1 MTAAP
6 ESRGTPG
13 IETYLALLALGLM
26 TALPLAE
33 IVSRQTLGR
42 GVPGS
47 APVVQ
52 HLTLCVAFL
61 GAALAARA
69 DRLLAISTTSFLP
82 ERPRALVRIGTSAL
96 TVAVSAALGWT
107 ALSVV
112 RAERE
117 AGTLLLPGLP
127 TWPVV
132 AVMPLGFAAVAWRVL
147 RNASPSWPGR
157 LAAAS
162 GLLLAALPALLEWPQ
177 PDRLLAP
184 AIVLIAAATL
194 LGLPIFAALGGLAL
208 LAFWAQGS
216 PPAAVTVEAYR
227 LAASPLLPSIPLFTF
242 GGYLLAEGGASQR
255 LVRVF
260 RALVGWMPGGPAI
273 LTTLVFAFFTS
284 FTGASG
290 VTILSLGGLLL
301 PVLVKSRFP
310 ENFSLGLVTASGSIG
325 LLFPPSLP
333 VILYGVYAQTP
344 IDRLFLGGLL
354 PGTLLVL
361 LVALWCMDRGK
372 VGGAAATPFRAAEL
386 ASAVWDAKWE
396 LLLPVVVLAGIFGG
410 FATLVEAAALTVLY
424 AFIVETFVY
433 RDLRLRTD
441 LPRLA
446 AECTTLV
453 GGVLLILSVAL
464 GFTNYLIDA
473 EVPLR
478 ALDWVQ
484 TRITSPWL
492 FLLALNVFL
501 LIVGC
506 LLDIYSA
513 ILVVV
518 PLITPMGR
526 AYGIDPIHLGIIFFL
541 ANLQLGYLTPPVGMN
556 LFLSAYR
563 FDQPLVRVYRYTFP
577 FLLILLVGVLLI
589 TYVPWLSLALPRKL
603 GL

>member
-1 MTAAP
+1 MAAP
-6 ESRGTPG
+6 GEQARAPR
-13 IETYLALLALGLM
+13 IETLLSVAALAVM

-33 IVSRQTLGR
+33 IVSRKFLGR

-69 DRLLAISTTSFLP
+69 DRLLALSTVSFLP
-82 ERPRALVRIGTSAL
+82 VGLRRWVRLFTSAL
-96 TVAVSAALGWT
+96 TVAVAGTLAWASLD
-107 ALSVV
+107 VV

-117 AGTLLLPGLP
+117 AGTELALGLP

-132 AVMPLGFAAVAWRVL
+132 AVMPVGLAAVAWRVL
-147 RNASPSWPGR
+147 RNASARWWGR
-157 LAAAS
+157 LAA
-162 GLLLAALPALLEWPQ
+162 GLG
-177 PDRLLAP
+177 
-184 AIVLIAAATL
+184 VLIPMALGLGHPVTPERLVTPGTFLIVAATL

-208 LAFWAQGS
+208 LFFWAQGS
-216 PPAAVTVEAYR
+216 PTASVTVEAYR
-227 LAASPLLPSIPLFTF
+227 LAASPLLPSIPLFTL
-242 GGYLLAEGGASQR
+242 GGYLLAEGGASAR

-273 LTTLVFAFFTS
+273 LTALVFAFFTS

-301 PVLVKSRFP
+301 PVLVRSRFP
-310 ENFSLGLVTASGSIG
+310 QNFSLGLVTAAGSIG

-333 VILYGVYAQTP
+333 VILYGVYAHAP

-354 PGTLLVL
+354 PGTLLVV
-361 LVALWCMDRGK
+361 LVAAWCVIKGQRAG
-372 VGGAAATPFRAAEL
+372 VERVPFRAREL
-386 ASAVWDAKWE
+386 AAAVWEAKWE

-424 AFIVETFVY
+424 ALLVETFVY
-433 RDLRLRTD
+433 GDLRLRRD
-441 LPRLA
+441 APRIA

-453 GGVLLILSVAL
+453 GGVLLILGVAL
-464 GFTNYLIDA
+464 GFTNYLLDA
-473 EVPLR
+473 EIPTR
-478 ALDWVQ
+478 ALEWVRAQ
-484 TRITSPWL
+484 ITSPWL

-518 PLITPMGR
+518 PLIAPMGR
-526 AYGIDPIHLGIIFFL
+526 AYGIDPIHLGIIFL

-563 FDQPLVRVYRYTFP
+563 FDQPLTRVYRYSFP
-577 FLLILLVGVLLI
+577 FLVILLAGVLLI
-589 TYVPWLSLALPRKL
+589 TYWPSLSLTLPRRL
-603 GL
+603 FGG

>member
-1 MTAAP
+1 MSAAAGARRAP
-6 ESRGTPG
+6 RV
-13 IETYLALLALGLM
+13 ETWLAVAALGLM

-33 IVSRQTLGR
+33 IVSRKTLGR

-47 APVVQ
+47 APLVQ

-61 GAALAARA
+61 GAALAAHA
-69 DRLLAISTTSFLP
+69 DRLLALSTVSFLP
-82 ERPRALVRIGTSAL
+82 ERVRAAIRVATGAL
-96 TVAVSAALGWT
+96 TVAVSVALAWASVG
-107 ALSVV
+107 VV

-117 AGTLLLPGLP
+117 AGTHLLPGLP
-127 TWPVV
+127 SWPVV
-132 AVMPLGFAAVAWRVL
+132 AVMPLGFAAVAWRVV
-147 RNASPSWPGR
+147 RNASPGWRGR
-157 LAAAS
+157 LLAAS
-162 GLLLAALPALLEWPQ
+162 GVLLAALPALTGWQEPA
-177 PDRLLAP
+177 RLVTP
-184 AIVLIAAATL
+184 ALLLILAATL

-208 LAFWAQGS
+208 VFFWAQGS

-227 LAASPLLPSIPLFTF
+227 LAASPLLPSIPLFTL
-242 GGYLLAEGGASQR
+242 GGYLLAEGGASRR

-301 PVLVKSRFP
+301 PVLVRSRFP
-310 ENFSLGLVTASGSIG
+310 ENFSLGLVTAAGSIG

-333 VILYGVYAQTP
+333 VILYGVYAHTP

-354 PGTLLVL
+354 PGMLLVL
-361 LVALWCMDRGK
+361 LVAAWCMWQGK
-372 VGGAAATPFRAAEL
+372 AGGVERARFSAREL
-386 ASAVWDAKWE
+386 AGAVWQAKWE

-424 AFIVETFVY
+424 AFIIEAFVY
-433 RDLRLRTD
+433 RDLKLSAD
-441 LPRLA
+441 VPRIA

-453 GGVLLILSVAL
+453 GGVLLILGVAL

-484 TRITSPWL
+484 AQIASPWL

-526 AYGIDPIHLGIIFFL
+526 AYGIDPIHLGIIFL

-563 FDQPLVRVYRYTFP
+563 FDQPLARVYRYTFP
-577 FLLILLVGVLLI
+577 FLLILLAGVLLI
-589 TYVPWLSLALPRKL
+589 TYVPWLSLALPRRL
-603 GL
+603 GA

>member
-1 MTAAP
+1 MSGGASPPRAP
-6 ESRGTPG
+6 RL
-13 IETYLALLALGLM
+13 ETWLAVAALGLM

-33 IVSRQTLGR
+33 IFSRKMLGR

-47 APVVQ
+47 APLVQ

-61 GAALAARA
+61 GAALAAHA
-69 DRLLAISTTSFLP
+69 DRLLALSTVSFLP
-82 ERPRALVRIGTSAL
+82 GRVRAVVRVATSAVA
-96 TVAVSAALGWT
+96 VAVSGALAW
-107 ALSVV
+107 ASISLV

-117 AGTLLLPGLP
+117 AGTMLLPGLP
-127 TWPVV
+127 SWPVV
-132 AVMPLGFAAVAWRVL
+132 AVMPLGFAAVAWRVV
-147 RNASPSWPGR
+147 RNASPGR
-157 LAAAS
+157 LGRLLAAS
-162 GLLLAALPALLEWPQ
+162 GLGLAALPALLQWPE
-177 PDRLLAP
+177 PARLVTP
-184 AIVLIAAATL
+184 AVALILAATL

-208 LAFWAQGS
+208 VFFWAQGS

-227 LAASPLLPSIPLFTF
+227 LAASPLLPSIPLFTL
-242 GGYLLAEGGASQR
+242 GGYLLAEGGASRR

-301 PVLVKSRFP
+301 PVLVRSRFP
-310 ENFSLGLVTASGSIG
+310 ETFSLGLVTASGSIG

-333 VILYGVYAQTP
+333 VILYGVYAHTP

-361 LVALWCMDRGK
+361 LVAIWCMWQGK
-372 VGGAAATPFRAAEL
+372 AGGVERASFSAREL
-386 ASAVWDAKWE
+386 ARAVWEAKWE
-396 LLLPVVVLAGIFGG
+396 LLLPVLVLAGIFGG
-410 FATLVEAAALTVLY
+410 LTTLVEAAALAVLY
-424 AFIVETFVY
+424 AFLIETFVY
-433 RDLRLRTD
+433 RDLRLRAD
-441 LPRLA
+441 LPRIVT
-446 AECTTLV
+446 ECTTLV
-453 GGVLLILSVAL
+453 GGVLLILGVAL

-478 ALDWVQ
+478 ALDWVRA
-484 TRITSPWL
+484 RIASPWL

-518 PLITPMGR
+518 PLIAPMGR
-526 AYGIDPIHLGIIFFL
+526 AYGIDPIHLGIIFL

-563 FDQPLVRVYRYTFP
+563 FEQPLVRVYRYTFP
-577 FLLILLVGVLLI
+577 FLVILLAGVLLI
-589 TYVPWLSLALPRKL
+589 TYVPWLSLALPRGL
-603 GL
+603 GI

>member
-1 MTAAP
+1 MRAVA
-6 ESRGTPG
+6 EVRRGPRA
-13 IETYLALLALGLM
+13 ETWLALLALAMM
-26 TALPLAE
+26 TVLPLAE
-33 IVSRQTLGR
+33 ILSRWLFGR
-42 GVPGS
+42 GVPGA
-47 APVVQ
+47 APIVQ

-61 GAALAARA
+61 GAALAAHA
-69 DRLLAISTTSFLP
+69 DRLLALSTVSFLP
-82 ERPRALVRIGTSAL
+82 SRVRAAVRIATGAL
-96 TVAVSAALGWT
+96 TVAVSVALAW
-107 ALSVV
+107 ASLDVV

-117 AGTLLLPGLP
+117 AGTMLLPGLP
-127 TWPVV
+127 SWPVV
-132 AVMPLGFAAVAWRVL
+132 AAMPLGFAAVAWRVV
-147 RNASPSWPGR
+147 RHASPGWLGR
-157 LAAAS
+157 LLTAL
-162 GLLLAALPALLEWPQ
+162 GVPLAALPALIAWEEPA
-177 PDRLLAP
+177 RLVTP
-184 AIVLIAAATL
+184 AVALILAATL

-208 LAFWAQGS
+208 VFFWAQGS

-227 LAASPLLPSIPLFTF
+227 LAASPLLPSIPLFTL

-301 PVLVKSRFP
+301 PVLLRSRFP
-310 ENFSLGLVTASGSIG
+310 ENFSLGLVTAAGSIG

-333 VILYGVYAQTP
+333 VILYGVYAHTP

-354 PGTLLVL
+354 PGTLLVAM
-361 LVALWCMDRGK
+361 VALWCMWQGK
-372 VGGAAATPFRAAEL
+372 AGGVERVRFNAREL
-386 ASAVWDAKWE
+386 ASAVWEAKWE

-424 AFIVETFVY
+424 AFLVEAFLY
-433 RDLRLRTD
+433 RDLKLRAD
-441 LPRLA
+441 VPRIA

-453 GGVLLILSVAL
+453 GGVLLILGVAL

-478 ALDWVQ
+478 ALAWVKTQ
-484 TRITSPWL
+484 IASPWL
-492 FLLALNVFL
+492 FLLVLNVFL

-518 PLITPMGR
+518 PLIAPMGR
-526 AYGIDPIHLGIIFFL
+526 AYGVDPVHLGIIFL

-563 FDQPLVRVYRYTFP
+563 FDQPLARVYRYTLP
-577 FLLILLVGVLLI
+577 FLIILLLGVLLI
-589 TYVPWLSLALPRKL
+589 TYLPWLSLALPRKL
-603 GL
+603 GI

>member
-1 MTAAP
+1 MAARAEQP
-6 ESRGTPG
+6 CPPRL
-13 IETYLALLALGLM
+13 ETWLAFAALALM

-33 IVSRQTLGR
+33 ILSRKFLGR
-42 GVPGS
+42 GTPGS

-69 DRLLAISTTSFLP
+69 DRLLALSTVSFLP
-82 ERPRALVRIGTSAL
+82 AGVRRWVKLFTSAL
-96 TVAVSAALGWT
+96 TVGVASTLAWASLD
-107 ALSVV
+107 VV

-117 AGTLLLPGLP
+117 AGTELVSGFP

-132 AVMPLGFAAVAWRVL
+132 AVMPAGLAAVAWRVM
-147 RNASPSWPGR
+147 RNASAGWAGR
-157 LAAAS
+157 LAA
-162 GLLLAALPALLEWPQ
+162 GLGVSIPLALGLGDLLPAE
-177 PDRLLAP
+177 RLTTLGAMV
-184 AIVLIAAATL
+184 IVAATL

-208 LAFWAQGS
+208 LFFWGQGS
-216 PPAAVTVEAYR
+216 PPASVTVEAYR
-227 LAASPLLPSIPLFTF
+227 LAASPLLPSIPLFTL
-242 GGYLLAEGGASQR
+242 GGYLLAEGGASAR

-273 LTTLVFAFFTS
+273 LTALVFAFFTS

-301 PVLVKSRFP
+301 PVLVRSRFP
-310 ENFSLGLVTASGSIG
+310 ENFSLGLVTAAGSIG

-333 VILYGVYAQTP
+333 VILYGVYAHTA

-354 PGTLLVL
+354 PGMLRVVLVS
-361 LVALWCMDRGK
+361 AWCVMKGK
-372 VGGAAATPFRAAEL
+372 RAGVERVRFQARELAAA
-386 ASAVWDAKWE
+386 VWEAKWE

-424 AFIVETFVY
+424 SLVIETFVY
-433 RDLRLRTD
+433 RDLRLRRD
-441 LPRLA
+441 VPRVA

-453 GGVLLILSVAL
+453 GGVLLILGVAL
-464 GFTNYLIDA
+464 GFTNYLLDA
-473 EVPLR
+473 EIPTR
-478 ALDWVQ
+478 ALEWVQ
-484 TRITSPWL
+484 AQITSPWL

-518 PLITPMGR
+518 PLIAPMGR
-526 AYGIDPIHLGIIFFL
+526 AYGIDPVHLGIIFL

-563 FDQPLVRVYRYTFP
+563 FDQPLTRVYRYSFP
-577 FLLILLVGVLLI
+577 FLIILLAGVLMI
-589 TYVPWLSLALPRKL
+589 TYLPALSLTMPRLL
-603 GL
+603 GG